1 MKCYDTEL
9 DEGAKNEVGVRV
21 MYMFNLVKAT
31 QSEQRV
37 EDQQWVISHTYFSAF
52 KCFIICFNH
61 NKIVSLSLQSPL

>member
-37 EDQQWVISHTYFSAF
+37 EDQQWVISHTYLNVLLFVS
-52 KCFIICFNH
+52 IIINLFP
-61 NKIVSLSLQSPL
+61 LSLQSLL

>member
-1 MKCYDTEL
+1 MKCYDTDL

-37 EDQQWVISHTYFSAF
+37 EDQQWVISHTYFH
-52 KCFIICFNH
+52 I
-61 NKIVSLSLQSPL
+61 